1 MKEFFVDLLGNE
13 CHKTNEN
20 NSFEID
26 NRGLFGVDTDE
37 SSFEATEFDIDKY
50 QIAFWI
56 FLSLTIVNSAIA
68 IIGNGLVIYAGMRY
82 RNDGR
87 LRYLDGVVKSLAL
100 TDLMYASFGVFAN
113 YINYYLHKHVGK

>member
-1 MKEFFVDLLGNE
+1 MKDFFSDLLGNE

-20 NSFEID
+20 ASFEIGD
-26 NRGLFGVDTDE
+26 RGLFGVQTE
-37 SSFEATEFDIDKY
+37 ETEFDIDQY

-56 FLSLTIVNSAIA
+56 FLSLTILNSAIA
-68 IIGNGLVIYAGMRY
+68 IIGNGLVMYAGMRY